1 MNKRFKYEKQNQ
13 QSASPPAPPKKVLFL
28 GFCMQN
34 QGAHKSPIAAHG
46 SQVRIPVVEEKKDG
60 FYPVNTN
67 ETKCLS
73 DFLQIW
79 YLFLQCSAY
88 SILL

>member
-13 QSASPPAPPKKVLFL
+13 QSASPPPKKKKLFL

-46 SQVRIPVVEEKKDG
+46 SQVRIPVVEQEKDG

-67 ETKCLS
+67 ETKC
-73 DFLQIW
+73 
-79 YLFLQCSAY
+79 
-88 SILL
+88 